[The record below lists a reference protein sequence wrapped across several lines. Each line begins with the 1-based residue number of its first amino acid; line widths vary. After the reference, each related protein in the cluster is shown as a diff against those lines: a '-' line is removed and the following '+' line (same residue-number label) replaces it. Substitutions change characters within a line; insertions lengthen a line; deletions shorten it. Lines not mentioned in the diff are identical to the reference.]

1 MILRKRTITVHVF
14 MYFRR
19 SILSYRSGCC
29 QTNCLDKDDIIK
41 CPSVWRAT
49 NCLIWLQTHRT
60 VYIWKLRC
68 LSIGE
73 RECVLFKH
81 WNLFILEYLLL
92 TLILP
97 YFITHFFFVRSLLS
111 NTNIDQTNFF
121 FHVYT
126 FFFFVHLQIDKHL
139 NDIGGAVVDTK
150 NINISNRG
158 IIIYSMFSEVARIK
172 LTHWNQNYLIVIASV
187 IHHLYILTAPNDWA
201 NIWECVASIFT
212 NVLYHILIMIITRF
226 FPSFF
231 SSFFP
236 SVSFYLFLFH
246 YPYVFPINISLFAF
260 WTVATNIW
268 CHWHFEIEY
277 V

>member
-1 MILRKRTITVHVF
+1 MPKCLTRNELFNLITNPSHSIHMETKVFVDWWAWVCFIQTLKSIYFGISVAHTHFTIFH
-14 MYFRR
+14 
-19 SILSYRSGCC
+19 
-29 QTNCLDKDDIIK
+29 QT
-41 CPSVWRAT
+41 
-49 NCLIWLQTHRT
+49 
-60 VYIWKLRC
+60 
-68 LSIGE
+68 
-73 RECVLFKH
+73 
-81 WNLFILEYLLL
+81 
-92 TLILP
+92 
-97 YFITHFFFVRSLLS
+97 FFFVRSLLS

-201 NIWECVASIFT
+201 NIWECVASNFT